1 MAQGSGHTPP
11 IVVGVD
17 GSMSALHA
25 VRWAAVEAAHR
36 HLPVRL
42 VHGQAVTETTY
53 PGMSVTPQ
61 GLYDAM
67 QDQARE
73 WLHQARES
81 ALEVGADLEVDTEL
95 REVPA
100 VPTLLDESKT
110 ARMVVLGSR
119 GLGGFTGLLVGSTA
133 VALAAHGQCPVT
145 VVRGRTLA
153 EPPPE
158 RGPVVVGVD
167 GSPAGEGAV
176 EVAFD
181 EASFRGTG
189 LVAMHTWSDVTVGS
203 AFDIAAVSLD
213 WQAVET
219 DEQRV
224 LAERLAGWQEKYP
237 DVRVHRVVT
246 RDRPVQSLLAQGE
259 NAQLLVVGSR
269 GRGGFAGLVLG
280 STSQTLLH
288 HAPCPVTVVRRG
300 LGS

>member
-1 MAQGSGHTPP
+1 MARYGGQNAP

-17 GSMSALHA
+17 GSISALHA
-25 VRWAAVEAAHR
+25 VRWAAAEAAHR

-73 WLHQARES
+73 WLHQAREG
-81 ALEVGADLEVDTEL
+81 ALEVSPELEVDTEL

-133 VALAAHGQCPVT
+133 VSLAAYGQCPVA
-145 VVRGRTLA
+145 VVRGQTLA
-153 EPPPE
+153 DPPPGS
-158 RGPVVVGVD
+158 GPVVVGVD
-167 GSPAGEGAV
+167 GSPTSEGAI

-181 EASFRGTG
+181 EASFRGVG
-189 LVAMHTWSDVTVGS
+189 LVAVHTWSDVTVGS

-219 DEQRV
+219 DEQRL

-246 RDRPVQSLLAQGE
+246 RDRPVRSLLAQAG

-269 GRGGFAGLVLG
+269 GRGGFAGMVLG
-280 STSQTLLH
+280 STSQALLH
-288 HAPCPVTVVRRG
+288 HAPCPVLVVRPHRG
-300 LGS
+300 A

>member
-1 MAQGSGHTPP
+1 M
-11 IVVGVD
+11 D
-17 GSMSALHA
+17 GSISALHA
-25 VRWAAVEAAHR
+25 VRWAAAEAARR

-73 WLHQARES
+73 WLHQAREG
-81 ALEVGADLEVDTEL
+81 ALEVAPELEVDTEL

-110 ARMVVLGSR
+110 ARTVVLGSR

-133 VALAAHGQCPVT
+133 VSLAAHGQCPVT
-145 VVRGRTLA
+145 VVRGRTPG
-153 EPPPE
+153 EPPPTS
-158 RGPVVVGVD
+158 GPVVVGVD
-167 GSPAGEGAV
+167 GSPAGEGAIG
-176 EVAFD
+176 VAFD
-181 EASFRGTG
+181 EASLRGVS
-189 LVAMHTWSDVTVGS
+189 LVAVHTWSDVTVGGV
-203 AFDIAAVSLD
+203 FDRRSTDIG
-213 WQAVET
+213 WEEIQG
-219 DEQRV
+219 DEQRL
-224 LAERLAGWQEKYP
+224 LAERLAGWQDKYP
-237 DVRVHRVVT
+237 DLRVHRVVT
-246 RDRPVQSLLAQGE
+246 RDRPVHSLLAQGE

-269 GRGGFAGLVLG
+269 GRGGFAGMVLG
-280 STSQTLLH
+280 STSQPLLH